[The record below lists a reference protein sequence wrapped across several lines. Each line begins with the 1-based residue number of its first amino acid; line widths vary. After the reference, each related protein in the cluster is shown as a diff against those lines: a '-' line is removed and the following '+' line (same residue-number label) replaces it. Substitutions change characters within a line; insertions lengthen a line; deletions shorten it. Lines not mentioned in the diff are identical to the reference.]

1 MEPLYEH
8 QKKIIQEDPKKCGLF
23 LGTGGGKTRT
33 ALELARGKTLI
44 IVPKQQKLDE
54 TWQKNARKFGIDLK
68 MKVVS
73 KEDFRR
79 DYKKYE
85 RFDTVIAD
93 ESHFMCGMSPET
105 RRVKG
110 KDIPKTSQMF
120 ESLLWYIKEHNP
132 DRFYLASAT
141 PASKPMNVFAIGTLF
156 GKRLNFLLFRDRFY
170 TQRRMGFRINWIPKS
185 DKTSKDLLAGYL
197 KKMGYT
203 GQLSDWFDVPEQI
216 HKTIYVGLSVEQ
228 KRAIKEILGSE
239 SDPMAVRARQRTI
252 ENGIL
257 YGYVN
262 VKINEIEDRLEKE
275 TTYYDNEKIDQVI
288 QLAEEFPKML
298 VFCAYTG
305 QIIQMQLALQKKGY
319 KVRIL
324 TGKTKDRATVIKEAE
339 SMPQCI
345 VIAQASI
352 SAGYELTSFRCTV
365 FASKSYK
372 VVDYIQALG
381 RTLRANALSKNL
393 FVHLVCKNGI
403 DEKCHKSILDGHDF
417 QELIMEQ

>member
-1 MEPLYEH
+1 MKQLYDH
-8 QKKIIQEDPKKCGLF
+8 QKKIVNDDPKVCGLF
-23 LGTGGGKTRT
+23 LGTGGGKTRV
-33 ALELARGKTLI
+33 ALELAESDTLVV
-44 IVPKQQKLDE
+44 VPKQQKLDE
-54 TWQKNARKFGIDLK
+54 TWQKNAREFGIDIK

-79 DYKKYE
+79 DHKKYP
-85 RFDTVIAD
+85 RYKTLIVD
-93 ESHFMCGMSPET
+93 ESHFMCGMSPDT
-105 RRVKG
+105 KRVKG
-110 KDIPKTSQMF
+110 VDVPKTSQMF
-120 ESLLWYIKEHNP
+120 DSLLWYINEHKP
-132 DRFYLASAT
+132 ERFYLASAT
-141 PASKPMNVFAIGTLF
+141 PASKPMNVFAIGKLF
-156 GKRLNFLLFRDRFY
+156 GKNLQFLLFRDRFY
-170 TQRRMGFRINWIPKS
+170 TQRRMGFRINWVPKT
-185 DKTSKDLLAGYL
+185 DKVSKELLASYL

-203 GQLSDWFDVPEQI
+203 GQLSDWFDVPEQV

-262 VKINEIEDRLEKE
+262 IKINEIEDRLEKE

-305 QIIQMQLALQKKGY
+305 QIIQMQIALQKKGY
-319 KVRIL
+319 KVRTL

-352 SAGYELTSFRCTV
+352 SAGYELPTFPCVV
-365 FASKSYK
+365 FASKNYK
-372 VVDYIQALG
+372 YLDYEQGKG
-381 RTLRANALSKNL
+381 RVLRANAIKKNIYI
-393 FVHLVCKNGI
+393 HLVVKGGI
-403 DEKCHKSILDGHDF
+403 DEECHKAIMAGQDF
-417 QELIMEQ
+417 HEKVMEQ

>member
-93 ESHFMCGMSPET
+93 ESHFLCGMSPDT
-105 RRVKG
+105 RRLKG
-110 KDIPKTSQMF
+110 KDVPKTSQLY
-120 ESLLWYIKEHNP
+120 EALSWYLKEHDP
-132 DRFYLASAT
+132 DRFYLCSAT

-156 GKRLNFLLFRDRFY
+156 GRKLNFTMFRDRFY
-170 TQRRMGFRINWIPKS
+170 MQRRMGFRINWIPKT
-185 DKTSKDLLAGYL
+185 DKASQDLLVGYL

-203 GQLSDWFDVPEQI
+203 GKISDWVDTPQQLY
-216 HKTIYVGLSVEQ
+216 KTIYVGLTPEQ
-228 KRAIKEILGSE
+228 KRAIKEVKE
-239 SDPMAVRARQRTI
+239 TEADPMVFRARQRTI
-252 ENGIL
+252 ENGIY
-257 YGYVN
+257 YGFTT
-262 VKINEIEDRLEKE
+262 VKISETEDKLERE

-288 QLAEEFPKML
+288 QLAQEFPKML

-305 QIIQMQLALQKKGY
+305 QIIQMQIALQKKGF
-319 KVRIL
+319 KVRTL
-324 TGKTKDRATVIKEAE
+324 TGKTKDRATVIQEAE

-352 SAGYELTSFRCTV
+352 SAGYELPSFPCVV
-365 FASKSYK
+365 FASVSYK
-372 VVDYIQALG
+372 ALDRVQAMG
-381 RTLRANALSKNL
+381 RVLRINALKKNIYIDII
-393 FVHLVCKNGI
+393 VKSGI
-403 DEKCHKSILDGHDF
+403 DEMAFNAVKNGVDFNEKILSN
-417 QELIMEQ
+417 

>member
-93 ESHFMCGMSPET
+93 ESHFLCGMSPDT
-105 RRVKG
+105 RRLKG
-110 KDIPKTSQMF
+110 KDVPKTSQLY
-120 ESLLWYIKEHNP
+120 EALSWYLKEHDP
-132 DRFYLASAT
+132 DRFYLCSAT
-141 PASKPMNVFAIGTLF
+141 PASKPMNVFAIGTVF
-156 GKRLNFLLFRDRFY
+156 GRKLNFTMFRDRFY
-170 TQRRMGFRINWIPKS
+170 MQRRMGFRINWIPKT
-185 DKTSKDLLAGYL
+185 DKASQDLLASYI

-216 HKTIYVGLSVEQ
+216 HKTINVGLTVEQ
-228 KRAIKEILGSE
+228 KRAIKELQE
-239 SDPMAVRARQRTI
+239 NEADPMVFKARKRTI
-252 ENGIL
+252 ENGIY
-257 YGYVN
+257 YGFTT
-262 VKINEIEDRLEKE
+262 VKISETEDKLERE

-288 QLAEEFPKML
+288 QLAQEFPKIL

-305 QIIQMQLALQKKGY
+305 QIIQMQIALQKKGF
-319 KVRIL
+319 KVRTL
-324 TGKTKDRATVIKEAE
+324 TGKTKDRATVIQEAE

-345 VIAQASI
+345 VIAQTSI
-352 SAGYELTSFRCTV
+352 SAGYELPTFPCVV

-372 VVDYIQALG
+372 YLDYEQAKG
-381 RTLRANALSKNL
+381 RVLRANAIKKNIYI
-393 FVHLVCKNGI
+393 HLVVKGGV
-403 DEKCHKSILDGHDF
+403 DEECHKAIMAGQDF
-417 QELIMEQ
+417 HEKIMEQ

>member
-93 ESHFMCGMSPET
+93 ESHFLCGMSPDT
-105 RRVKG
+105 RRLKG
-110 KDIPKTSQMF
+110 KDVPKTSQLY
-120 ESLLWYIKEHNP
+120 EALSWYLKEHDP
-132 DRFYLASAT
+132 DRFYLCSAT
-141 PASKPMNVFAIGTLF
+141 PASKPMNVFAIGTLL
-156 GKRLNFLLFRDRFY
+156 GRKLNFTMFRDRFY
-170 TQRRMGFRINWIPKS
+170 MQRRMGFRINWIPKT
-185 DKTSKDLLAGYL
+185 DKASQDLLASYI

-203 GQLSDWFDVPEQI
+203 GKISDWVDTPQQLY
-216 HKTIYVGLSVEQ
+216 KTIYVGLTPEQ
-228 KRAIKEILGSE
+228 KRAIKELKE
-239 SDPMAVRARQRTI
+239 TEADPMVFRARQRTI
-252 ENGIL
+252 ENGIY
-257 YGYVN
+257 YGFTT
-262 VKINEIEDRLEKE
+262 VKISETEDKLERE

-288 QLAEEFPKML
+288 QLAQEFPKML

-305 QIIQMQLALQKKGY
+305 QIIQMQLALQKKGF
-319 KVRIL
+319 KVRTL
-324 TGKTKDRATVIKEAE
+324 TGKTKDRATVIQEAE

-352 SAGYELTSFRCTV
+352 SAGYELPTFPCVV
-365 FASKSYK
+365 FASVSYK
-372 VVDYIQALG
+372 ALDRVQAMG
-381 RTLRANALSKNL
+381 RVLRINALKKNIYIDII
-393 FVHLVCKNGI
+393 VKSGI
-403 DEKCHKSILDGHDF
+403 DEMAFNAVKNGVDFNEKILSN
-417 QELIMEQ
+417 